1 MIHIIDN
8 TSLPV
13 YIFIVEILPDGNVKT
28 GRLSSAAAS
37 AQAMSVVQGFVQLWV
52 KYESALQK
60 EIADQQKPGGEGSA
74 PKRANSY
81 IDYGV
86 FYRVSNNLSRK
97 KELTM
102 GELSSALSVPFST
115 ATRMI
120 DALVTDGYVKRMQD
134 PDDRRVVR
142 VALTPDGEKL
152 HRTIEKFTDEHVQSI
167 LSCLSIEEQQSM
179 FELIRKVTSALE
191 KVT

>member
-1 MIHIIDN
+1 
-8 TSLPV
+8 
-13 YIFIVEILPDGNVKT
+13 VEILQNGSVKT
-28 GRLSSAAAS
+28 GRLSNAAAS

-60 EIADQQKPGGEGSA
+60 EIADQQKPGLDGQAS
-74 PKRANSY
+74 KRINSY
-81 IDYGV
+81 VDYGI
-86 FYRVSNNLSRK
+86 FYRVSNNLFRR

-120 DALVTDGYVKRMQD
+120 DVLVADGYVKRMQD

-142 VALTPDGEKL
+142 VALTAEGEKL

-167 LSCLSIEEQQSM
+167 LSCLSVEEQQSL

>member
-1 MIHIIDN
+1 M
-8 TSLPV
+8 
-13 YIFIVEILPDGNVKT
+13 EILPNGSVEADK
-28 GRLSSAAAS
+28 LASAVAS
-37 AQAMSVVQGFVQLWV
+37 AQAMSVVQGFVQLWI
-52 KYESALQK
+52 KYESALHK
-60 EIADQQKPGGEGSA
+60 EIADQQKAGGEASA
-74 PKRANSY
+74 SKRINSY
-81 IDYGV
+81 VDYGI
-86 FYRVSNNLSRK
+86 FYRVSSNLFRK
-97 KELTM
+97 QELTM

-115 ATRMI
+115 ATRII
-120 DALVTDGYVKRMQD
+120 DVLVADGYIKRMQD

-152 HRTIEKFTDEHVQSI
+152 HHTIETFSDEHVQSI

>member
-1 MIHIIDN
+1 M
-8 TSLPV
+8 
-13 YIFIVEILPDGNVKT
+13 EILPDGSVKA
-28 GRLSSAAAS
+28 GKLSSAAAS

-60 EIADQQKPGGEGSA
+60 EIADQQKPGGEGSTS
-74 PKRANSY
+74 KRTNSY
-81 IDYGV
+81 VDYGI

-102 GELSSALSVPFST
+102 GELSIALSVPFST

-120 DALVTDGYVKRMQD
+120 DVLVTDGYIKRMQD

-167 LSCLSIEEQQSM
+167 LSCLSLEEQQSM